1 MSFLKKENNIR
12 LIQTK
17 LTEKEVCVIKA
28 IIFDFD
34 GTIAD
39 TLPICYYA
47 FQSVFKEFDNKELSS
62 DEIKEMFGPSETG
75 IIRENLANENK
86 DEAIEL
92 FYKKYLESHSLVKQ
106 NEEMDELLQLLK
118 DEGIKLGIVTGKSRR
133 SLDISLQ
140 ALKLEGFFD
149 VMITGDDVV
158 SPKPDPEG
166 VNKALTRLGIQKDE
180 AIFIGDSDADIH
192 AGLQANVYTIGVQ
205 WLPEYQTAEFTVQPN
220 FTFTSIADF
229 IKYLKANA
237 LR

>member
-1 MSFLKKENNIR
+1 M
-12 LIQTK
+12 
-17 LTEKEVCVIKA
+17 KA